1 LARPKGLEP
10 LTGGLETQ
18 SRASQ
23 GDAVDVDSRGYDT
36 RSDANAHGGPSSS
49 AQMGQL
55 APADPVEAALA
66 EAVALAARAG
76 QWTAVEVL
84 SRELAARRLAASS
97 PDVPSL
103 EAERARRERQK

>member
-1 LARPKGLEP
+1 VN
-10 LTGGLETQ
+10 TGSDAKAPFGKFSERVEGQNLPAEAP
-18 SRASQ
+18 RAS
-23 GDAVDVDSRGYDT
+23 
-36 RSDANAHGGPSSS
+36 
-49 AQMGQL
+49 
-55 APADPVEAALA
+55 ADPIEVALA

-97 PDVPSL
+97 PEVTSL